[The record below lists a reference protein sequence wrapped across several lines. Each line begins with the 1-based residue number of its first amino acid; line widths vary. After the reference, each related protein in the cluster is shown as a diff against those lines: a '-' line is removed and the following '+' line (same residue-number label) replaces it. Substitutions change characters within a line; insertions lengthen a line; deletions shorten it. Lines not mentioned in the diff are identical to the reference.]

1 MYHSITFNFLRGNLM
16 KLLGIC
22 GSPRKG
28 ATLKA
33 LETALSVTTSY
44 PDIETELWSVR
55 GKKIGPCIHCDAC
68 IRNNSM
74 CIIDDDLKGF
84 EELLLSAD
92 GIITASPVY
101 DMTITA
107 QLTMLFNRMRPMYL
121 VHPGE
126 MKNKLGGAIATGGT
140 RHGGQE
146 FTLQT
151 IINFYLMHEM
161 LATGGLGGCYN
172 GGTIW
177 SKDKKAAGAEKDKV
191 GMETVIRL
199 AHGVAEAMELTKH
212 GREKWLEIKSNL
224 NMEKQEASPIR
235 DH

>member
-1 MYHSITFNFLRGNLM
+1 M

-22 GSPRKG
+22 GSPRNG

-33 LETALSVTTSY
+33 LETALSVASTY
-44 PDIETELWSVR
+44 PDIETELWHVR

-68 IRNNSM
+68 IRNKSM
-74 CIIDDDLKGF
+74 CIIQDDLKGF
-84 EELLLSAD
+84 EELFLEAD

-107 QLTMLFNRMRPMYL
+107 QLTMVFNRMRPMYL

-126 MKNKLGGAIATGGT
+126 MKNKVGGAIVTGGT

-177 SKDKKAAGAEKDKV
+177 SRDKKAAGAEEDSV
-191 GMETVIRL
+191 GMETVVRL
-199 AHGVAEAMELTKH
+199 AHGVAEAMEVTRL
-212 GREKWLEIKSNL
+212 GRTAWLKMKSDL
-224 NMEKQEASPIR
+224 HLEEQDASPIR